1 MRFVGINACLVTS
14 VGAEDVLD
22 FNSIQINV
30 IKTHLHRVVL
40 AYILMTTHS
49 ERNTM
54 KYGCF
59 FLEGRHT
66 QAKGCGYWLSA

>member
-1 MRFVGINACLVTS
+1 MRFIGINACLVTS

-40 AYILMTTHS
+40 AYTLMKT
-49 ERNTM
+49 E
-54 KYGCF
+54 YGEIWVF
-59 FLEGRHT
+59 F
-66 QAKGCGYWLSA
+66 

>member
-1 MRFVGINACLVTS
+1 MRFIGINACLVTS

-40 AYILMTTHS
+40 AYTLMKT
-49 ERNTM
+49 E
-54 KYGCF
+54 YGEIWVF
-59 FLEGRHT
+59 FFRR
-66 QAKGCGYWLSA
+66 QAHPS